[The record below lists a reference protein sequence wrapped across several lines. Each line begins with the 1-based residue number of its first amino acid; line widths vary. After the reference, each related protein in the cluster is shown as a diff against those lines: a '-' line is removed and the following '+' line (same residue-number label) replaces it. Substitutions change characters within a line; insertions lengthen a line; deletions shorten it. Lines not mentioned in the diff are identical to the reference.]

1 MGWFSSPKPAPTVEK
16 TPEELEEE
24 HNQLEIQKIEDAL
37 ESLEDEDVEMLQ
49 NNKFF
54 KDTLTNENRDYHL
67 VKELIGYMDSLI
79 EDKKCNQYKNIQII
93 LTMFQPFLFS
103 ESAKEKI
110 FNIMTQ
116 VDITNTCEK
125 GNTIQQLIAN
135 VFTNYKDKKGL
146 ITLLQNELKR
156 ETNILNN
163 LSVKNPRSKEKNDAK
178 INKLKA
184 SLKPLLKVLGW
195 LEQQGWEP
203 PASVPKIKGKAQGGT
218 PASVQK
224 KTVGGT
230 RKKCKSMRKNKT
242 RK

>member
-1 MGWFSSPKPAPTVEK
+1 MGWFSSSKPAPTVEK

-24 HNQLEIQKIEDAL
+24 HIQLEIQNINDAL
-37 ESLEDEDVEMLQ
+37 ERLEDDDVNMLK

-54 KDTLTNENRDYHL
+54 NETLKNKNRDFHL
-67 VKELIGYMDSLI
+67 VNELIGYMDSLI
-79 EDKKCNQYKNIQII
+79 ENKKCEQYNNIQII

-135 VFTNYKDKKGL
+135 VFTNYEDKKGL
-146 ITLLQNELKR
+146 KTLLQNELKR

-163 LSVKNPRSKEKNDAK
+163 VSDKNPRSKEKNDAK

-184 SLKPLLKVLGW
+184 SLKPLLKVLV
-195 LEQQGWEP
+195 WEP
-203 PASVPKIKGKAQGGT
+203 PASVPKKKGNAPGGQ
-218 PASVQK
+218 PVSVQN

-230 RKKCKSMRKNKT
+230 RKKCRPMRKNKT